1 MFEAAATPRLPLTEW
16 AMKYRR
22 IVVGPEPG
30 PWNPANASISLEPM
44 AALSDRWVEIVTLC
58 APAQLMKSELAITT
72 AVWME
77 ANGEDVLFYEP
88 DRILLRDFMIGC
100 IRPALHQVGGL
111 VDESAKLKPGEK
123 KRDRALATQLAGG
136 GTIRGLSPGM
146 KTGRSSYSAPLV
158 VLDEVDKMCDLTMFT
173 VGKSR
178 TTAYQS
184 DACVIAVSPP
194 TMDEHGTPPA
204 KREQA

>member
-30 PWNPANASISLEPM
+30 PWNPANAPISLEPM

-100 IRPALHQVGGL
+100 IRPALHQVGGR
-111 VDESAKLKPGEK
+111 VDEPAKLKPGEK
-123 KRDRALATQLAGG
+123 YETAR
-136 GTIRGLSPGM
+136 SP
-146 KTGRSSYSAPLV
+146 
-158 VLDEVDKMCDLTMFT
+158 CNW
-173 VGKSR
+173 
-178 TTAYQS
+178 
-184 DACVIAVSPP
+184 
-194 TMDEHGTPPA
+194 
-204 KREQA
+204 